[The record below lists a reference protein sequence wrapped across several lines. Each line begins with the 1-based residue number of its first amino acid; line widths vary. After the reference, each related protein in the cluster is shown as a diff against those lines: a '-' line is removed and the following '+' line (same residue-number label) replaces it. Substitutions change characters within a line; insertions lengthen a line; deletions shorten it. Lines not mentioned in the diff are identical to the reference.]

1 MFFESGVL
9 LAISLSFLA
18 SAMIVWL
25 IMRPMIS
32 KAHNAG
38 KAAREPEIKQLNTIA
53 TERDEVIRLLE
64 SRLSDI
70 TAQEKQLKDDCS
82 RLEKNLAVEQQ
93 KNNSMSEIK
102 EDLSQSEKQY
112 RELEKEL
119 RTFTADLAREKER
132 TANLMNVN
140 KKLDLRE
147 RTIDDLKE
155 QLSNRKSVESR
166 LQTQMEQERK
176 QAEEKLALLDEAK
189 SELTNQFRVL
199 AQEILEEK
207 GKSFSEQSRAGLKGL
222 LDPFREQLNEFR
234 QKVDT
239 VYVHEAGQRASLKK
253 EIEILRDLNQ
263 QINQEAINLTRALKG
278 DKKAMGT
285 WGELILERVLEQSGL
300 RKGVEYET
308 QGGFRDANGK
318 LLKPDVI
325 VHLPEEKDVVVD
337 AKVSLVAYERY
348 ARAEEGSVQKKALSE
363 HMASVRAHI
372 KGLSRKDYS
381 ALKGLRS
388 LDFVLMFMPVEAAF
402 VAAFRGD
409 MTLYSYAFEKKIIV
423 VTPST
428 LLATLKTIEN
438 IWRYERQNRN
448 AQAIFHRA
456 SAIYDKLR
464 LFVESME
471 KLGKQLDTTQCTYE
485 EAMNRLVR
493 GKGNVINQAS
503 RFSEL
508 GVPVK
513 RPLPRTVTEIAE
525 TEDIEKPQQSIEEK

>member
-1 MFFESGVL
+1 MSFEYEL
-9 LAISLSFLA
+9 ILAILLSSLAGAAIL
-18 SAMIVWL
+18 WL
-25 IMRPMIS
+25 IKCCR
-32 KAHNAG
+32 
-38 KAAREPEIKQLNTIA
+38 
-53 TERDEVIRLLE
+53 
-64 SRLSDI
+64 
-70 TAQEKQLKDDCS
+70 
-82 RLEKNLAVEQQ
+82 RLEKDLAVEQQ
-93 KNNSMSEIK
+93 KNSSMGELKDNLLKSGRRYQE
-102 EDLSQSEKQY
+102 LQSEV
-112 RELEKEL
+112 REIS
-119 RTFTADLAREKER
+119 ADLAREKER
-132 TANLMNVN
+132 TASLVEVN

-147 RTIDDLKE
+147 KTIDDLKE
-155 QLSNRKSVESR
+155 QLSNWKSTESR
-166 LQTQMEQERK
+166 LRTRMEQERK
-176 QAEEKLALLDEAK
+176 QAEEKLVLLDEAK

-207 GKSFSEQSRAGLKGL
+207 GKTFSEQSRAGLKGL
-222 LDPFREQLNEFR
+222 LDPFRDQLSEFR
-234 QKVDT
+234 QKVDS
-239 VYVHEAGQRASLKK
+239 VYVHEAGQRTSLRK
-253 EIEILRDLNQ
+253 EIEILRDLNR

-278 DKKAMGT
+278 DRKAQGT

-308 QGGFRDANGK
+308 QGGFRDTGGK

-337 AKVSLVAYERY
+337 SKVSLVAYERY
-348 ARAEEGSVQKKALSE
+348 ARAEEDTVRKKALSE
-363 HMASVRAHI
+363 HMSSVRAHI
-372 KGLSRKDYS
+372 EGLSRKDYS

-388 LDFVLMFMPVEAAF
+388 LDLVLMFMPVEAAF
-402 VAAFRGD
+402 VAAFRED

-448 AQAIFHRA
+448 AQAIFQKA

-471 KLGKQLDTTQCTYE
+471 KLGKQLDTAQITYD

-493 GKGNVINQAS
+493 GKGNVISQAS

-525 TEDIEKPQQSIEEK
+525 TEDIVKTREAIVEK